1 MLLHLVPGGVGR
13 VHQLLDLVVGALVTI
28 HSHVP
33 HLHAHP
39 GLTNRF
45 LGKSILLISQN
56 IKALDKGSYL
66 VTKKLVGK

>member
-39 GLTNRF
+39 GLTNR
-45 LGKSILLISQN
+45 LLRKSILLIPKTLKRLIRAPIELLKS
-56 IKALDKGSYL
+56 
-66 VTKKLVGK
+66 